1 MKTYELIGFNNDV
14 NLQSINYPLYVYI
27 ELTDSCNFNCK
38 FCSINKKNKN
48 FISVELAKTILN
60 QWTLS

>member
-1 MKTYELIGFNNDV
+1 MKTYELIGFNNDI

-48 FISVELAKTILN
+48 FKVKSDKS
-60 QWTLS
+60 TLKFFV